1 MAEIKWAESA
11 HHLPIEGFSPNPKN
25 PKKHTKK
32 QLEHIRNSILHFG
45 FLDPIGVWG
54 KDHVVVEGHGRLEA
68 LKQLVQDGKIRIPA
82 EGVPCIMLDHLSK
95 RDRDAYMLEHNQSTM
110 ETPWDDDIPQY
121 EVRGEIPNFADMLD
135 SGRTDELIREIEAS
149 GVTQDEKNFL
159 VQAARRH
166 NVFNYRAIAE
176 YYAQATPEM
185 QRLMEHSALVIID
198 VDDAIALGYAKLNG
212 TIRDM
217 IGEDGGDAE

>member
-11 HHLPIEGFSPNPKN
+11 HHLPIEAFSPNPKN

-54 KDHVVVEGHGRLEA
+54 KEHVVVEGHGRLEA

-110 ETPWDDDIPQY
+110 ETPWDDDLLDDVLGDIADEGLDMEQFGFELPGEEGGETANIPAASTS
-121 EVRGEIPNFADMLD
+121 RSTR
-135 SGRTDELIREIEAS
+135 SGAKCPTLRICWT
-149 GVTQDEKNFL
+149 
-159 VQAARRH
+159 AAER
-166 NVFNYRAIAE
+166 
-176 YYAQATPEM
+176 M
-185 QRLMEHSALVIID
+185 S
-198 VDDAIALGYAKLNG
+198 
-212 TIRDM
+212 
-217 IGEDGGDAE
+217 

>member
-1 MAEIKWAESA
+1 M
-11 HHLPIEGFSPNPKN
+11 
-25 PKKHTKK
+25 
-32 QLEHIRNSILHFG
+32 
-45 FLDPIGVWG
+45 
-54 KDHVVVEGHGRLEA
+54 
-68 LKQLVQDGKIRIPA
+68 
-82 EGVPCIMLDHLSK
+82 VP
-95 RDRDAYMLEHNQSTM
+95 STM
-110 ETPWDDDIPQY
+110 ETPWDDDLLDDVLGDITDEGLDMEPFGFEMPGEEGGEDGKYTSSINIPHY
-121 EVRGEIPNFADMLD
+121 EVRGEMPNFADMLD

-176 YYAQATPEM
+176 YYAQATQEM